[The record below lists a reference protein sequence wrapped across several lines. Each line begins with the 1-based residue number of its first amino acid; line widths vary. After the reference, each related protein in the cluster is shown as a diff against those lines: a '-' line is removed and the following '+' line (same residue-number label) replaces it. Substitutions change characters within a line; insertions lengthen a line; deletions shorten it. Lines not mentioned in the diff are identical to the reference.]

1 VRELRAENMM
11 RWWWLSWL
19 KKRRLAN
26 DEFILVNL
34 LVYPPLDGS
43 LQRFS
48 RFVCCPWETLMNL
61 KILFFV
67 LPRLETLHCFSVH
80 DAIQIYLADE
90 LTTAIHLP

>member
-1 VRELRAENMM
+1 MAVAVVVE
-11 RWWWLSWL
+11 
-19 KKRRLAN
+19 KGRLAN

-34 LVYPPLDGS
+34 LVYPPLDGL

-48 RFVCCPWETLMNL
+48 RFVCCSWETLINL

-67 LPRLETLHCFSVH
+67 LPRLETIHCVSLH